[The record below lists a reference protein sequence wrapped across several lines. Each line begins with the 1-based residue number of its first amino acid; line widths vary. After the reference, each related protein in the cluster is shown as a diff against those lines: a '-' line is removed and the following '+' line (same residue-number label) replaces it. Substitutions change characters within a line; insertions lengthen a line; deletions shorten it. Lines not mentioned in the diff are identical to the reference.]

1 MLVVV
6 LYHSDLGIA
15 PGGFLGV
22 SLFFTL
28 SGFLITSGLL
38 HEYDVAGRVSLP
50 RFYERRAR
58 RLLPASLLCLA
69 LVVALT
75 HWWSPPQ
82 QANLAGDVI
91 SSALNIANWRFALS
105 EISYS
110 DLLGGQPSPLRHF
123 WSLAIEE
130 QLYLGLPLLITLGLR
145 RSHRT
150 LAIWIAVLVATSL
163 LATLLTTDRDLVY
176 NGTHTRAGEVLLGV
190 LVAVG
195 LRRRLRL
202 AVVEKRPPLR
212 KSIDVAAGAMA
223 WIGFAALV
231 GWTSIDQAWIYRGG
245 LLGVA
250 GLSAVLIVLA
260 ADERFP
266 ACLLAATPL
275 VWLGRV
281 SYGVYLFHWPVFVM
295 LDASRVGISGVGLFA
310 LRCSVTAVFAAG
322 SYKILEQPIR
332 HQIRLTGGKPV
343 ALAACVGTVVI
354 VVASLV
360 FVSPPTP
367 SASDVVLARGAQEV
381 VVFTP
386 TRAAPNE
393 INEASAAEIST
404 TSTQPLTSGATDV
417 SVVNAGMEEATTVLI
432 VGSRTDIVDKLA
444 AESGVVVVDATDN
457 GCPVNDPTECA
468 PLATRAASSIAEHR
482 PDVVVVS
489 TGAVENEVSQAQ
501 NALATDHKSL
511 QRLGA
516 LVDAMFDDLAAT
528 VEVAKGAEAQLLFY
542 TAGGRGSL
550 LYPRLAQVALE
561 HPEVGP
567 VASSTEE
574 LLNQLRSSYQEVHN
588 AQSAPLR
595 VVVVGDS
602 TSLIFAQGL
611 SDGGDGSLEVTWT
624 GANGCPLVSIVAL
637 RPGPGSNWNEVECPD
652 RPSMMEKLLPE
663 IKPDVVVLMTGSTE
677 QSEHQ
682 FEPTGRGHN
691 STSDEFLRQ
700 RTETLDRLLDV
711 TGPKLPVLVADF
723 PQVSVGTYAAPELL
737 QPARLNALNDQV
749 DDWAARYQ
757 RVERLEFRSVIDQRE
772 TDRGSIRP
780 DGVHVDTVAMEELAR
795 DVLVPQMI
803 RQVTGIQAQLETPG

>member
-195 LRRRLRL
+195 LRRRLRS
-202 AVVEKRPPLR
+202 AVVEQRPPRR
-212 KSIDVAAGAMA
+212 KSIDVAAGAIA

-266 ACLLAATPL
+266 ACLLEATPL

-310 LRCSVTAVFAAG
+310 LRCSVTAVFAVG

-332 HQIRLTGGKPV
+332 HQIRLSGGKPV

-360 FVSPPTP
+360 FISPPAP
-367 SASDVVLARGAQEV
+367 SASDVVLARGAEEV

-393 INEASAAEIST
+393 INQASAVEIST

-417 SVVNAGMEEATTVLI
+417 SIVNAGMEEATTVLI
-432 VGSRTDIVDKLA
+432 VGSQTDIVDKLA
-444 AESGVVVVDATDN
+444 AESGVFVVDATDN

-468 PLATRAASSIAEHR
+468 PLATRAASSIARHR

-489 TGAVENEVSQAQ
+489 TGAVENGVSQAQ

-516 LVDAMFDDLAAT
+516 LIDAMLDDLAAT
-528 VEVAKGAEAQLLFY
+528 IELAKGAEAELLLY

-550 LYPRLAQVALE
+550 IYPRLAQFALE

-602 TSLIFAQGL
+602 TSLMFAQGL
-611 SDGGDGSLEVTWT
+611 SDGGDGSLEVTWA

-637 RPGPGSNWNEVECPD
+637 RPGPSSNWTAVECPD
-652 RPSMMEKLLPE
+652 RPSMMAKLLPE
-663 IKPDVVVLMTGSTE
+663 IKPDVMVLMTGSTE

-711 TGPKLPVLVADF
+711 TGPKLSVLVADF
-723 PQVSVGTYAAPELL
+723 PQVSVGTFAAPELL
-737 QPARLNALNDQV
+737 QPERLNALNDQV
-749 DDWAARYQ
+749 DGWAALYQ
-757 RVERLEFRSVIDQRE
+757 RVERLEYRSVIEQRE

-780 DGVHVDTVAMEELAR
+780 DGVHVDTVEMEELAR